1 VERDREPVLTDFKC
15 TTCGAQPGEECR
27 SDQVNKRTNGHAR
40 RQDKLIRALQDWQV
54 RETDRKV
61 SG

>member
-1 VERDREPVLTDFKC
+1 MLTDFKC